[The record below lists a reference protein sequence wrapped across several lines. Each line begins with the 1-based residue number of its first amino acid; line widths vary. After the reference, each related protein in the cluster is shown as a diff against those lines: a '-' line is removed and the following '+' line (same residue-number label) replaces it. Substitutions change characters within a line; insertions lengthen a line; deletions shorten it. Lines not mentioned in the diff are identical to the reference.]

1 MKTEHAE
8 AKQRLFDAAVS
19 LFARK
24 GYAAVGVREIATA
37 AGVNLSTVS
46 YYYGGKAGLHR
57 AIVNEANSRAAKLL
71 AAAGGDSASAEEH
84 VRNVARGLVRFF
96 RENTELALVGLN
108 AFPPPDDPETV
119 ALGLKWSNEIAAQ
132 MTDLYRKLGLDVSDP
147 VQMGVVMHSLPM
159 TVMTFFESI
168 FAVEQTGAQDR
179 VVMPY
184 QLDDAFFDHYAEHL
198 AELFLYG
205 VTGMTRLSRAPADMS
220 ELAGRKPDLRDD
232 FE

>member
-57 AIVNEANSRAAKLL
+57 AIVNEANSRAAKVL
-71 AAAGGDSASAEEH
+71 AEAGSDSASAEEH
-84 VRNVARGLVRFF
+84 VRKVARGLVRFF
-96 RENTELALVGLN
+96 RDNTELALVGFN
-108 AFPPPDDPETV
+108 TFPPPDDPETV
-119 ALGLKWSNEIAAQ
+119 ALGLKWGTEIGAQ
-132 MTDLYRKLGLDVSDP
+132 MTGLYRKLGLDITDP
-147 VQMGVVMHSLPM
+147 VQMGVVLNSLPM
-159 TVMTFFESI
+159 TVTTFFENV
-168 FAVEQTGAQDR
+168 FAVEHSGAHDR
-179 VVMPY
+179 VVPPY
-184 QLDDAFFDHYAEHL
+184 QVDDAFFEHYAEHL

-205 VTGMTRLSRAPADMS
+205 VTGMMAMGPDRTGS
-220 ELAGRKPDLRDD
+220 AGRQSPRPKTRRK
-232 FE
+232 